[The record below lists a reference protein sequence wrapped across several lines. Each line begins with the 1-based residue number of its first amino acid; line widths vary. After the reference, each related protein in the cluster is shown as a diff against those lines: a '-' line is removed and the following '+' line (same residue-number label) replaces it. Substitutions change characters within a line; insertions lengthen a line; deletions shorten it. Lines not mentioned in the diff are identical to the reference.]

1 MYDVIIMGAGP
12 AGLTAAIYA
21 TRGGMKTAVVET
33 MASGGQTLIISEL
46 ENYPGIAGTDGFS
59 LAQTMTEQAKSFGA
73 EFIYDQIKN
82 VSLGGDIK
90 RVETEYSGTL
100 EARAI
105 IIATGAKAKSLGIS
119 GEAKLTGRG
128 VSYCATCDGALY
140 RGKTVAVVGGGNTA
154 VTDAIYLKKFAK
166 EVYIIHRR
174 NEFRASKILVDRMIS
189 AGVEILT
196 PYIAAEL
203 VGEPLS
209 AIKIKNVSTE
219 EISELPI
226 DGLFVAVGNEPSTQL
241 FPELETENGY
251 ILTDEVMATNLSGV
265 YAAGD
270 VRKKSLRQIVT
281 ACADGAVAAEEAVK
295 YVNSL

>member
-1 MYDVIIMGAGP
+1 MYDLIIMGAGP

-33 MASGGQTLIISEL
+33 KASGGQTLTIAEL
-46 ENYPGIAGTDGFS
+46 ENYPGIAKTDGFS

-73 EFIYDQIKN
+73 EFVYDQIKS

-90 RVETEYSGTL
+90 TVETEYSGTIK
-100 EARAI
+100 ARAV
-105 IIATGAKAKSLGIS
+105 IIATGAKAKNLGLP

-128 VSYCATCDGALY
+128 VSYCATCDGALF
-140 RGKTVAVVGGGNTA
+140 RGKTVAVAGGGNTA
-154 VTDAIYLKKFAK
+154 VTDAIYLAKFAK

-189 AGVEILT
+189 AGVKTLT
-196 PYIAAEL
+196 PYIATEL

-209 AIKIKNVSTE
+209 AVEVKNLSTDE
-219 EISELPI
+219 VSELPV
-226 DGLFVAVGNEPSTQL
+226 DGLFVAVGNVPSTNL
-241 FPELETENGY
+241 FPELATENGY
-251 ILTDEVMATNLSGV
+251 ILTDETMATNVPGV

-281 ACADGAVAAEEAVK
+281 ACADGAIAADEVVK
-295 YVNSL
+295 YINSL